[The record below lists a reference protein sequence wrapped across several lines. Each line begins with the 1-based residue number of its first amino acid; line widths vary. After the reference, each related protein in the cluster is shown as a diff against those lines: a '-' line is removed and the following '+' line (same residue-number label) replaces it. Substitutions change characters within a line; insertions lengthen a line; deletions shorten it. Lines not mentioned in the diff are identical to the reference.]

1 MKLEARSGFPPVV
14 FLAQSRNLV
23 LLLATITGYLVFS
36 SSAYPLM
43 SQTSASVP
51 AEPSRNIQW
60 PIGNLIVLGVGLLA
74 LFLPTYFT
82 LSQTAWVKDDNGH
95 APIIIALSF
104 WLLWNDRHHIFEGP
118 AQPAMVS
125 GWGVLLLAVASYI
138 LGRSQ
143 GIDTLE
149 ALSHI
154 MLLLAC
160 MLMLRGW
167 RGVKLAWFPLFFLLF
182 MVPLPGVLVQAI
194 TLPLKVA
201 VSIVAEAI
209 LHAVGYP
216 IGRSGV
222 TLTIGPYQLMVAD
235 ACSGLNSLFTLESLG
250 LFYMKLMNY
259 QSRARNALLAIA
271 IVPISFTANVTR
283 VIVLVLV
290 TYHLGDEAGQGFL
303 HGFAGLLLFSVA
315 LVITYAVDRLLA
327 SRFDKSKGARRS

>member
-1 MKLEARSGFPPVV
+1 M
-14 FLAQSRNLV
+14 
-23 LLLATITGYLVFS
+23 T
-36 SSAYPLM
+36 
-43 SQTSASVP
+43 QTSASVP
-51 AEPSRNIQW
+51 VAPSKDVHW
-60 PIGNLIVLGVGLLA
+60 PTVGNLIVLGLGLLA
-74 LFLPTYFT
+74 MFLPTYFS
-82 LSQTAWVKDDNGH
+82 LAHTAWMKDDNGH

-104 WLLWNDRHHIFEGP
+104 WLLWNDREKIFAGP
-118 AQPAMVS
+118 AKPAMVS
-125 GWGVLLLAVASYI
+125 GWLSLILGAMFYI

-149 ALSHI
+149 AMSHI
-154 MLLLAC
+154 LLLLAC
-160 MLMLRGW
+160 LLMLRGW
-167 RGVKLAWFPLFFLLF
+167 QGARAAWFPLFFLLF
-182 MVPLPGVLVQAI
+182 MVPLPGVVVQAI
-194 TLPLKVA
+194 TLPLKIM
-201 VSIVAEAI
+201 VSIVAESI
-209 LHAVGYP
+209 LHLVGYP

-259 QSRARNALLAIA
+259 QSRARNTLLAFA
-271 IVPISFTANVTR
+271 IVPISFTANVIR

-327 SRFDKSKGARRS
+327 ARFDESLGKRGA

>member
-1 MKLEARSGFPPVV
+1 MSLPVASSEPV
-14 FLAQSRNLV
+14 RWPVNQ
-23 LLLATITGYLVFS
+23 LLI
-36 SSAYPLM
+36 
-43 SQTSASVP
+43 
-51 AEPSRNIQW
+51 
-60 PIGNLIVLGVGLLA
+60 LGVGLLA
-74 LFLPTYFT
+74 LFIPTYMT
-82 LSQTAWVKDDNGH
+82 LAGTAWMKDDNGH

-104 WLLWNDRHHIFEGP
+104 WLLWNDRQRLFAGE
-118 AQPAMVS
+118 AKPAMAS
-125 GWGVLLLAVASYI
+125 GWCVLLFGLAMYI

-154 MLLLAC
+154 FLLAAC

-167 RGVKLAWFPLFFLLF
+167 QLVRLAWFSLFFMLF
-182 MVPLPGVLVQAI
+182 MVPLPGVVVQAI

-201 VSIVAEAI
+201 VSVVAEAI
-209 LHAVGYP
+209 LYAIHYP

-259 QSRARNALLAIA
+259 QSRARNTLLAVA
-271 IVPISFTANVTR
+271 IVPISFASNVIR
-283 VIVLVLV
+283 VMVLVLV

-303 HGFAGLLLFSVA
+303 HGFAGMLLFSVA
-315 LVITYAVDRLLA
+315 LVLTYMVDRLLA
-327 SRFDKSKGARRS
+327 SRFDEFKGQKRV

>member
-1 MKLEARSGFPPVV
+1 MS
-14 FLAQSRNLV
+14 Q
-23 LLLATITGYLVFS
+23 
-36 SSAYPLM
+36 SSASLPVAP
-43 SQTSASVP
+43 SAEVT
-51 AEPSRNIQW
+51 W
-60 PIGNLIVLGVGLLA
+60 PTRQLLVLGVGLLV
-74 LFLPTYFT
+74 LFLPTYFS
-82 LSQTAWVKDDNGH
+82 LAKTAWVKDDNGH

-104 WLLWNDRHHIFEGP
+104 WLLWNDRQRIFAGV

-125 GWGVLLLAVASYI
+125 GWVTLLLGLAMYV

-154 MLLLAC
+154 FVLAASL
-160 MLMLRGW
+160 LMLRGW
-167 RGVKLAWFPLFFLLF
+167 QGVRVAWFPLFFLLF
-182 MVPLPGVLVQAI
+182 MVPLPGVVVQAI
-194 TLPLKVA
+194 TLPLKVM

-209 LHAVGYP
+209 LHMAGYP

-259 QSRARNALLAIA
+259 KSRARNTLLAIA
-271 IVPISFTANVTR
+271 IVPISFAANVIR
-283 VIVLVLV
+283 VMVLVLV

-315 LVITYAVDRLLA
+315 LVITYGVDRLLG
-327 SRFDKSKGARRS
+327 SRFDKSMGERRGA